1 MNILSKVKEYIEKN
15 LIEGGKF
22 KFFYNL
28 GIDSYSKKDYQNALK
43 FFINAAEQPESKSE
57 VYYNLGLTYQCIKD
71 YENAIEAY
79 DKFLNEN
86 PQDYD
91 AIYNLG
97 LTYFLKEDFSN
108 AAKSF
113 EKCLKV
119 RLEEDSTK
127 ALALAYLSL
136 GEAQKAIEF
145 ADKIF
150 YEENGLQLYY
160 SIAKVFENKN
170 SLTKDFTYIDKAIEM
185 HKKIIEADSNYF
197 DSYLSASICYAKKG
211 DWENSVEFC
220 KKALDVN
227 PKSYEANNQMGLIY
241 YCCEEIAESIK
252 YYETALKINPSS
264 DYKIYSN
271 LGYAY
276 EKIGH
281 YDKAVNVFSKLVNKF
296 PQFPAK
302 EEIKNHL
309 RILKTL

>member
-1 MNILSKVKEYIEKN
+1 MNILNKIKEYIQKN
-15 LIEGGKF
+15 LTEGRKF

-43 FFINAAEQPESKSE
+43 FFNRAAEQPEAKSE

-71 YENAIEAY
+71 YDKAIEAY
-79 DKFLNEN
+79 NKFLDNN

-91 AIYNLG
+91 AVYNLG
-97 LTYFLKEDFSN
+97 LTYFLKEDFSSAVN
-108 AAKSF
+108 CF

-119 RLEEDSTK
+119 KLEEDSIK

-136 GEAQKAIEF
+136 GETQKALEF

-170 SLTKDFTYIDKAIEM
+170 SLNKDFTYIDKAIEM
-185 HKKIIEADSNYF
+185 HKRIIDADSNYF

-211 DWENSVEFC
+211 EWENSVEFC
-220 KKALDVN
+220 KKALTVN

-241 YCCEEIAESIK
+241 YCCEEIKEAVRF
-252 YYETALKINPSS
+252 YETALKLNPGK

-276 EKIGH
+276 EKIGQ
-281 YDKAVNVFSKLVNKF
+281 YDKAVKIFSQLLNKF
-296 PQFPAK
+296 PKFPAK
-302 EEIKNHL
+302 EEIKNHM